1 MTNANSI
8 NTIEESH
15 AGRIIRAFPELEGK
29 FTAEIVS
36 RDGVIVLKAEKPY
49 TTIGWAIRWA
59 KTNAEKLAEQE
70 TGETISEEDHRVW
83 ALAAKGMSTED
94 IASANRIPEATVA
107 SVLERLTNLIG
118 DPADFRNQMTS
129 IELDD
134 GTVLGETD
142 SETVDHALSIEEDED
157 GLEREYGPDDEDAEM
172 DYFDE
177 EGDDEDDEDED
188 EQEVDS
194 LEAAE
199 ALDGDQGSYD
209 ALERSLEEDEQDE
222 QTEETAVETIEP
234 TPVITAIHRNVAC
247 PECNAEVGKPCRYPS
262 HFIFSAGHVARRVL
276 SGESEARKPRPTQQ
290 HRTVACPRCKED
302 AGHPCRYPSGH
313 ILSAGHAER
322 RLLSGEVRTHLD
334 ENPNADKE

>member
-1 MTNANSI
+1 MTNSNPI
-8 NTIEESH
+8 NTIEDAH
-15 AGRIIRAFPELEGK
+15 AGRIVRAFPYDEGK
-29 FTAEIVS
+29 FTAEIIS

-70 TGETISEEDHRVW
+70 TGETISEEDHRIW
-83 ALAAKGMSTED
+83 ALAAKGMSAED
-94 IASANRIPEATVA
+94 IASVNRTPTTAVE
-107 SVLERLTNLIG
+107 SVLERLTRLIG

-134 GTVLGETD
+134 GTVLGE
-142 SETVDHALSIEEDED
+142 VEEDED
-157 GLEREYGPDDEDAEM
+157 GLEREYGPDDEDAED

-177 EGDDEDDEDED
+177 EEEDED
-188 EQEVDS
+188 EQEIDSRDS
-194 LEAAE
+194 LEDIE
-199 ALDGDQGSYD
+199 SINDDQSDYD
-209 ALERSLEEDEQDE
+209 ALERSLEEDEQV
-222 QTEETAVETIEP
+222 EETAVQTAEP

-247 PECNAEVGKPCRYPS
+247 PECDAEVGKPCRYPS

-276 SGESEARKPRPTQQ
+276 SGESEARKPRKAHQ
-290 HRTVACPRCKED
+290 HRTVVCPRCAEV
-302 AGHPCRYPSGH
+302 AGRPCRYPSGH

>member
-15 AGRIIRAFPELEGK
+15 AGRIVRAFPHDEGK
-29 FTAEIVS
+29 FTAEIMS
-36 RDGVIVLKAEKPY
+36 KDGVIVLKAEKPY

-83 ALAAKGMSTED
+83 ALAAKGMSAED
-94 IASANRIPEATVA
+94 IASANRIPAATVA

-118 DPADFRNQMTS
+118 DPADFHNQMTS

-134 GTVLGETD
+134 GTVLGE
-142 SETVDHALSIEEDED
+142 VEEDED
-157 GLEREYGPDDEDAEM
+157 GLEREYGPDDEDSEM
-172 DYFDE
+172 DYLDE
-177 EGDDEDDEDED
+177 EDDED

-194 LEAAE
+194 RDSLEDIE
-199 ALDGDQGSYD
+199 ALNDDQSDYD
-209 ALERSLEEDEQDE
+209 ALERSLEEDEQDGPE
-222 QTEETAVETIEP
+222 EETSVQTTEP

-276 SGESEARKPRPTQQ
+276 SGESEARKPRQTQQ

-302 AGHPCRYPSGH
+302 VGRPCRYPSGH

-334 ENPNADKE
+334 ANPDADKE

>member
-1 MTNANSI
+1 MTNSNPI
-8 NTIEESH
+8 NIIEDAH
-15 AGRIIRAFPELEGK
+15 AGRIVRAFPYDESK
-29 FTAEIVS
+29 FTAEIMS
-36 RDGVIVLKAEKPY
+36 KDGVIVLKAEKPY

-70 TGETISEEDHRVW
+70 TGETISEEDHRIW
-83 ALAAKGMSTED
+83 ALAAKGMGAED
-94 IASANRIPEATVA
+94 IASANRIPTTMVA

-129 IELDD
+129 IELND
-134 GTVLGETD
+134 GTVLGETENKT
-142 SETVDHALSIEEDED
+142 ETRDLGEVEEDED
-157 GLEREYGPDDEDAEM
+157 GLEREYGPDDEDAED
-172 DYFDE
+172 DYLDE
-177 EGDDEDDEDED
+177 EDDEED

-194 LEAAE
+194 RDSLEDIE
-199 ALDGDQGSYD
+199 SINDDQSDYD
-209 ALERSLEEDEQDE
+209 ALERSLEEDEQDGPV
-222 QTEETAVETIEP
+222 EETAVETAEP

-247 PECNAEVGKPCRYPS
+247 PECDAEVGKPCRYPS

-276 SGESEARKPRPTQQ
+276 SGESEARKPRKAHQ
-290 HRTVACPRCKED
+290 HRTVVCPRCAEV
-302 AGHPCRYPSGH
+302 AGRPCRYPSGH